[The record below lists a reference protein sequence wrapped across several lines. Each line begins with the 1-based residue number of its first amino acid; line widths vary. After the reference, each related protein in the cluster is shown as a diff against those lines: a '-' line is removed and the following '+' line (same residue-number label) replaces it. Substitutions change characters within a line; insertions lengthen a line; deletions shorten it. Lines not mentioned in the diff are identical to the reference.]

1 MLSFLHINFKHCSD
15 EELLLY
21 IGKGKEM
28 AFNELYKRYSKK
40 IHFFF
45 YQKLY
50 FDSEKAADFVH
61 DLFLKII
68 ENPNQF
74 DSNRKFK
81 SWIYAVASNMCKN
94 EYRRNELRGK
104 KQTEFDFNELKSV
117 ANQRRL
123 TNDFDISLFKKWLSI
138 FLTEMDENQSIT
150 FILRYDQEY
159 SIKEIAEITESSE
172 GTVKSRLFYTTKKL
186 AEKLK
191 VFELDLEE
199 VYGK

>member
-1 MLSFLHINFKHCSD
+1 LLSFLNINFKHCSD

-21 IGKGKEM
+21 IGKGKEK

-40 IHFFF
+40 MHFFF

-50 FDSEKAADFVH
+50 YDAEKAADFVH

-74 DSNRKFK
+74 DTNRKFK
-81 SWIYAVASNMCKN
+81 SWIYMVASNMCKN
-94 EYRRNELRGK
+94 EYRRNELRGN
-104 KQTEFDFNELKSV
+104 KQVDFDFSQLQ
-117 ANQRRL
+117 AITNQSRL
-123 TNDFDISLFKKWLSI
+123 TNDFDKSLFKQWLAI
-138 FLTEMDENQSIT
+138 FLSEIDDNQSIT
-150 FILRYDQEY
+150 FILRYEQEF
-159 SIKEIAEITESSE
+159 SIKEIAEITESTE
-172 GTVKSRLFYTTKKL
+172 GTVKSRLFYTTRKL